1 MIMTENNTKFVPSLI
16 VIATFLVFLDAYMI
30 FDVPISWI
38 GQLLLTLIALINFN
52 QYKKI
57 FENRVLKFVI
67 ILLVIP
73 QIFTIF
79 FEDFVNVDF
88 FYLSLRYF
96 NMLSFI
102 IVFSF
107 ASNYEGTHKSE
118 SLKLNNLIK
127 LFCTLYSLLVIY
139 FFIAQIFD
147 FYEPFRN
154 RANTDLFE
162 DSVQSTFWLSQPHRA
177 MGTFREPSFLVTF
190 FFPLVFLTT
199 KLLKKTEVIFCLI
212 TGIALGLTRSDL
224 IRFFSFF
231 IFLFVLYSW
240 YKTKKINVN
249 LSILLFS
256 IFLFSTYVV
265 LECNLNPDSVECIE
279 FEEDVEKINGSGKI
293 NIKSNSTS
301 SLIDIGIERTN
312 IIKYFL
318 NSFES
323 FNPDGFVSQ
332 NSNFQNF
339 VSVDI
344 NNEMYLT
351 NRTLPDYLLI
361 RYSTE
366 NFGTGNYSFLKYPI
380 NVQNLI
386 VFYTQTF
393 GIIFIVLLF
402 IFLLDFIAKNRI
414 SINTVQF
421 IMMIIFLSIS
431 PIEEFNAYYGLLM
444 GIFYKYA
451 TGVTADV

>member
-1 MIMTENNTKFVPSLI
+1 
-16 VIATFLVFLDAYMI
+16 
-30 FDVPISWI
+30 
-38 GQLLLTLIALINFN
+38 
-52 QYKKI
+52 
-57 FENRVLKFVI
+57 
-67 ILLVIP
+67 
-73 QIFTIF
+73 
-79 FEDFVNVDF
+79 
-88 FYLSLRYF
+88 
-96 NMLSFI
+96 MLSFI

-199 KLLKKTEVIFCLI
+199 KFLKKTEVIFCLI

-256 IFLFSTYVV
+256 IFLFSTYGV

>member
-154 RANTDLFE
+154 RANTDLFK
-162 DSVQSTFWLSQPHRA
+162 DSVQSTF
-177 MGTFREPSFLVTF
+177 GFLNHTEQWELLGS
-190 FFPLVFLTT
+190 PVF
-199 KLLKKTEVIFCLI
+199 
-212 TGIALGLTRSDL
+212 
-224 IRFFSFF
+224 
-231 IFLFVLYSW
+231 W
-240 YKTKKINVN
+240 
-249 LSILLFS
+249 LLFS
-256 IFLFSTYVV
+256 FHLFS
-265 LECNLNPDSVECIE
+265 
-279 FEEDVEKINGSGKI
+279 
-293 NIKSNSTS
+293 
-301 SLIDIGIERTN
+301 
-312 IIKYFL
+312 
-318 NSFES
+318 
-323 FNPDGFVSQ
+323 
-332 NSNFQNF
+332 
-339 VSVDI
+339 
-344 NNEMYLT
+344 
-351 NRTLPDYLLI
+351 
-361 RYSTE
+361 
-366 NFGTGNYSFLKYPI
+366 
-380 NVQNLI
+380 
-386 VFYTQTF
+386 
-393 GIIFIVLLF
+393 
-402 IFLLDFIAKNRI
+402 
-414 SINTVQF
+414 
-421 IMMIIFLSIS
+421 
-431 PIEEFNAYYGLLM
+431 
-444 GIFYKYA
+444 
-451 TGVTADV
+451 

>member
-1 MIMTENNTKFVPSLI
+1 MIIAENNTKFVPSLI

-57 FENRVLKFVI
+57 FENRVLKSVI

-199 KLLKKTEVIFCLI
+199 KLLKKT
-212 TGIALGLTRSDL
+212 
-224 IRFFSFF
+224 
-231 IFLFVLYSW
+231 
-240 YKTKKINVN
+240 
-249 LSILLFS
+249 
-256 IFLFSTYVV
+256 
-265 LECNLNPDSVECIE
+265 
-279 FEEDVEKINGSGKI
+279 
-293 NIKSNSTS
+293 
-301 SLIDIGIERTN
+301 
-312 IIKYFL
+312 
-318 NSFES
+318 
-323 FNPDGFVSQ
+323 
-332 NSNFQNF
+332 
-339 VSVDI
+339 
-344 NNEMYLT
+344 
-351 NRTLPDYLLI
+351 
-361 RYSTE
+361 
-366 NFGTGNYSFLKYPI
+366 
-380 NVQNLI
+380 
-386 VFYTQTF
+386 
-393 GIIFIVLLF
+393 
-402 IFLLDFIAKNRI
+402 
-414 SINTVQF
+414 
-421 IMMIIFLSIS
+421 
-431 PIEEFNAYYGLLM
+431 
-444 GIFYKYA
+444 
-451 TGVTADV
+451 